1 MEEKM
6 DIKDAIK
13 EIRQSRSRY
22 QIEKFVVGQHQSPEM
37 QYYQLCVEMNGL
49 INTIKETKLRIQKVQ
64 AEAEE
69 LRETGK
75 KSDAI
80 EAEIKEM
87 SIEELENHILGSERE
102 LAFMQELFD
111 QYPKYTREEIEEAQ
125 PAYWEQR
132 LTRVAQLQMLS
143 AQGGVDWAQLE
154 AIYQA
159 NIMEKALEQIPTM
172 NFVEDRPEVL
182 IIENKEK
189 KND

>member
-1 MEEKM
+1 M

-13 EIRQSRSRY
+13 EIKQSRSRY
-22 QIEKFVVGQHQSPEM
+22 QIEKFVVGQHHSPEM

-49 INTIKETKLRIQKVQ
+49 INTIEETKLRIQKVE
-64 AEAEE
+64 AECEE

-80 EAEIKEM
+80 EAKIKER

-102 LAFMQELFD
+102 LAFMKELFE
-111 QYPKYTREEIEEAQ
+111 QYPKYTREDIEAAQ
-125 PAYWEQR
+125 PEYWETR

-159 NIMEKALEQIPTM
+159 NIMEKALEQIPNM
-172 NFVEDRPEVL
+172 SFIEDRDEVL
-182 IIENKEK
+182 IIKDR
-189 KND
+189 KNND

>member
-1 MEEKM
+1 MEENMK
-6 DIKDAIK
+6 IKDAIK

-22 QIEKFVVGQHQSPEM
+22 QIEKFVVGQHHSPEM

-49 INTIKETKLRIQKVQ
+49 INTIKETKLRIKKIE
-64 AEAEE
+64 AKAEE

-102 LAFMQELFD
+102 LAFMTELFE

-125 PAYWEQR
+125 PAYWETR

-172 NFVEDRPEVL
+172 NFVEDRDEVL
-182 IIENKEK
+182 IIESKENK
-189 KND
+189 

>member
-1 MEEKM
+1 MN
-6 DIKDAIK
+6 IKDAIK

-22 QIEKFVVGQHQSPEM
+22 QIEKFVIGQHHSPEM
-37 QYYQLCVEMNGL
+37 QYYQLCVEMYVL
-49 INTIKETKLRIQKVQ
+49 INTIEETKLRIEKVK
-64 AEAEE
+64 AECEE

-80 EAEIKEM
+80 EAQIKER

-111 QYPKYTREEIEEAQ
+111 RYPKYTREEIEEAQ
-125 PAYWEQR
+125 PAYWETR

-172 NFVEDRPEVL
+172 NFVEDRDEVL
-182 IIENKEK
+182 IIESKE
-189 KND
+189 NDD